1 MQVDYNKSSQIKAKD
16 EIAQKETEK
25 VSLINDL
32 QNQLVQKQKEHA
44 SLLGSHTKI
53 VQSRKKL
60 RSQLKQKQIEAR
72 KQENEHASSVRD
84 LQEKLARAEKE
95 CSKKADEHASLVR
108 DLEKLRAHNDELAQ
122 RIRILSQRQVI
133 GATWQFQGDSREWFS
148 FPAPLHMFGRL
159 YFLSFPRMWCRWAR
173 GLSAFSFL
181 CT

>member
-84 LQEKLARAEKE
+84 LQEKLARAEEE
-95 CSKKADEHASLVR
+95 CSQKADEHASLVR
-108 DLEKLRAHNDELAQ
+108 KLEELRAHNDELTQ
-122 RIRILSQRQVI
+122 RIHSQPQI
-133 GATWQFQGDSREWFS
+133 DEETWQFQGGSSEWIS
-148 FPAPLHMFGRL
+148 FTAPWHMFGTL
-159 YFLSFPRMWCRWAR
+159 YVLLFPQMWCHWAR
-173 GLSAFSFL
+173 ALLGWSFL